1 MKTVS
6 LHAWLSNSRVQT
18 DLMDLELVEIGSSRR
33 IRPVLVIQ
41 TALFHVIRLLF
52 TCLVSRTTAKRGVL
66 PLSGELP
73 NRAHRSTR
81 IGAVCLSG
89 AHDTIRG

>member
-6 LHAWLSNSRVQT
+6 LRAWLSNSRVQT

-41 TALFHVIRLLF
+41 TALFHVIRLFL
-52 TCLVSRTTAKRGVL
+52 LASNRAL
-66 PLSGELP
+66 LLSGG
-73 NRAHRSTR
+73 STSKR
-81 IGAVCLSG
+81 
-89 AHDTIRG
+89 